1 MVLKEKLTEFLHLLA
16 SIVVSDD
23 QGSSEK
29 REDMNVLEWSR
40 EQKI

>member
-1 MVLKEKLTEFLHLLA
+1 MVLKEKLTEFLHLLV